1 MTQEAL
7 LVQVG
12 LDGVARE
19 PGDLTGDLG
28 GAEVQELA
36 GVVPV
41 VDGLRGVDALVALE
55 ADQRSPGPGA
65 EHLGDL
71 GLADTGLTF
80 EQQRPSHRDGEED
93 RCRQAL
99 VGQVAVGPQ
108 GSGDGIDVGGS
119 SVRGS
124 GRRGSSAMAPRL
136 VPLRWPAVPDL
147 LVRVHAPD
155 ARAVY
160 LVVFDGE
167 GDTEVGAPAVAPA
180 RRRLGGQRARGNR
193 VRAGGRRDRAAR
205 RWVEGAAR
213 PVRTRGPLPATLLA
227 RRRRGAWRSQQRA
240 GPARRRPCSPHRA
253 GPGAVACAHSS
264 CTRPTSAGSTLRRG
278 GRAAGTYLGL
288 ADDLDRLAALGVTVI
303 ELMPVHQNDPEEGS
317 YWGYMPLAFG
327 ALHRQYAA
335 TADAWRELGDLVAT
349 AHERDIEVWL
359 DVVYN
364 HTTEVDAAGPT
375 YHLRGLADGEY
386 YRLNPDG
393 SYIETTGCGHD
404 FDTSSPAARTLII
417 ETLDRLADLGV
428 DGLRFDLAPVVVRHR
443 PFVAELDAWA
453 ARRGV
458 RMIAE
463 PWDAA
468 GTHEL
473 GTAWPGRGWLQ
484 WNDRFRDDVRGY
496 LRAEAGLVPVL
507 MQRVQGSPDL
517 FDAPMHSVNF
527 LSCHDGFTLYDLVA
541 YDRKHNEANGH
552 RNRDGASENR
562 SWNCGWEGDLDAPEE
577 VLALR
582 QRQLRNAWCLLA
594 MSHGVPMVAM
604 GDEFGRTQG
613 GNNNAYNQDN
623 ETSWVDWE
631 RRARFADLE
640 RFVGEL
646 LALRARHDVFAR
658 QEWWGD
664 AIAFYGANGEVDTA
678 SASRSLAWCVGD
690 LYVVTNTWWEAVPF
704 WIQAP
709 GPWTKVVDTSLA
721 PPHDIIAASGDA
733 PGDDV
738 LDAGSLITVEA
749 RSVVILERRRSR

>member
-1 MTQEAL
+1 MGRRCCSTRSPREVHFPPRFSRAAAEVRGVPNSGRAPL
-7 LVQVG
+7 A
-12 LDGVARE
+12 VARAAA
-19 PGDLTGDLG
+19 P
-28 GAEVQELA
+28 
-36 GVVPV
+36 
-41 VDGLRGVDALVALE
+41 R
-55 ADQRSPGPGA
+55 
-65 EHLGDL
+65 
-71 GLADTGLTF
+71 
-80 EQQRPSHRDGEED
+80 RP
-93 RCRQAL
+93 
-99 VGQVAVGPQ
+99 
-108 GSGDGIDVGGS
+108 
-119 SVRGS
+119 
-124 GRRGSSAMAPRL
+124 GRRGVR
-136 VPLRWPAVPDL
+136 PLIVYEAH
-147 LVRVHAPD
+147 VRG
-155 ARAVY
+155 
-160 LVVFDGE
+160 L
-167 GDTEVGAPAVAPA
+167 
-180 RRRLGGQRARGNR
+180 
-193 VRAGGRRDRAAR
+193 
-205 RWVEGAAR
+205 
-213 PVRTRGPLPATLLA
+213 
-227 RRRRGAWRSQQRA
+227 
-240 GPARRRPCSPHRA
+240 
-253 GPGAVACAHSS
+253 
-264 CTRPTSAGSTLRRG
+264 TLRRG

-288 ADDLDRLAALGVTVI
+288 ADDLDRLAALGVTVL

-393 SYIETTGCGHD
+393 SYVETTGCGHD

-646 LALRARHDVFAR
+646 LALRRAPRRVR
-658 QEWWGD
+658 
-664 AIAFYGANGEVDTA
+664 
-678 SASRSLAWCVGD
+678 
-690 LYVVTNTWWEAVPF
+690 
-704 WIQAP
+704 AP
-709 GPWTKVVDTSLA
+709 GVVGGR
-721 PPHDIIAASGDA
+721 HR
-733 PGDDV
+733 V
-738 LDAGSLITVEA
+738 LRRERRGRHGERVAVAG
-749 RSVVILERRRSR
+749 VVRRRSLRRHERVVGAGAVLDPGAGPVDEGRRHVAGTAARHHRRVRSRAG